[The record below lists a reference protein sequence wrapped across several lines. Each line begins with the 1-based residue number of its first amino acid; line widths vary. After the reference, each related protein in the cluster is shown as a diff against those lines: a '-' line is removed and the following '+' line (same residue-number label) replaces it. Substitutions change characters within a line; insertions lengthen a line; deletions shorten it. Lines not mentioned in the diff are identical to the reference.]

1 MTPDLRLIVIT
12 DDRIAAPRAIEDV
25 VRECL
30 LAGAPVIQLR
40 DKASDDPGLLRR
52 AVALRELCEAHGAR
66 LLVNDRLDIALASG
80 AHGVHLGPEDLPPDR
95 ARSLAPPGFL
105 IGWSARDPSSAARAA
120 ALGADYVGC
129 GPVYGT
135 TSKQNAPAEPLGLQ
149 ALARVVDACPVPVVG
164 IGGVDPENAADVLAA
179 GAAGVSVIRAVM
191 ASPDPGD
198 TVRRLLA
205 ARS

>member
-12 DDRIAAPRAIEDV
+12 DDRIAAPRAVEEIA
-25 VRECL
+25 RECL

-52 AVALRELCEAHGAR
+52 AVALRELCDAHGGM
-66 LLVNDRLDIALASG
+66 LVVNDRLDIALASG
-80 AHGVHLGPEDLPPDR
+80 AHGVHLGPEDLPPEK

-105 IGWSARDPSSAARAA
+105 IGWSTRDPAAAARAA
-120 ALGADYVGC
+120 AVGADYVGC

-135 TSKQNAPAEPLGLQ
+135 TSKHDAPAEPLGLE
-149 ALARVVDACPVPVVG
+149 ALARVVEACPVPVVG
-164 IGGVDPENAADVLAA
+164 IGGVDTENAADVFMA

-198 TVRRLLA
+198 TVRRLLSA
-205 ARS
+205 GS